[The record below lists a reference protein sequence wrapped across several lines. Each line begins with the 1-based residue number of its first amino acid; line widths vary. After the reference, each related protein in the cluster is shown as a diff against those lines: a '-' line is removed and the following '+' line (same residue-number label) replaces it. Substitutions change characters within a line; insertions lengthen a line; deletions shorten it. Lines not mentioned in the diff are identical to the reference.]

1 MTPVVPVA
9 PGVGVAAMVGV
20 VVTVGWTVGVTVM
33 LGVGVGV
40 APPRTKISVVDG
52 NPMCIGWLID
62 VITRVIVTLVLLP
75 ISIRTSLTM
84 HRNSWNKPEATR
96 S

>member
-1 MTPVVPVA
+1 
-9 PGVGVAAMVGV
+9 MVGV

-52 NPMCIGWLID
+52 NLMCIGWLID
-62 VITRVIVTLVLLP
+62 VMTRVIVTLVLLP
-75 ISIRTSLTM
+75 ISIRTSL
-84 HRNSWNKPEATR
+84 R